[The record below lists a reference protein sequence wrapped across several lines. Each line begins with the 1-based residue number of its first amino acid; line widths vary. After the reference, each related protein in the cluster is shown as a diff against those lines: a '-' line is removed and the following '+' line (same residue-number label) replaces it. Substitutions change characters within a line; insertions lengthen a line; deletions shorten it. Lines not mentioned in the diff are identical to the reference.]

1 MILIGSQTPHRSS
14 PAIGRLFRPLLVAFA
29 LALFVTAFSDAHAAP
44 SFEQQYEKAKQDM
57 EFLKSDSK
65 RGGWREPW
73 EKLAQSFFDLHEKY
87 PRWRNRPAALF
98 RSALAMEELAKRS
111 MLRQDAQ
118 AAVDRYG
125 VFLKSYASHV
135 LADDAL
141 FGIARI
147 KAERFNDF
155 SGAQEAL
162 NTIQNQYPRGDVA
175 PEAKLYAQRLKAAL
189 EAAKSSTPGKKTAAL
204 LTDMKWENQKNLAVI
219 TLEFDR
225 PIIWSIDTQSGSK
238 KNDIPNRMVVDLMGV
253 NPASTIRPGIKVQGS
268 SLRRMRLDL
277 SAPDKTR
284 LLLDFRQVKRF
295 MVKTESSPFRIV
307 ITTSATDAAMPRGI
321 SFGQGLQSSDPLFR
335 FATRSIMID
344 PGHGGSRPGARYEG
358 IAEKDINLAIT
369 LKLKEYL
376 EQSDVEVILTRDD
389 DKGVI
394 EREVTLDIAKRV
406 GSILA
411 GKGIQVHYTRTDNTW
426 VSLSTRSYMANQ
438 ARADVLLS
446 IHVNASPNKN
456 ACGLETYF
464 PDTASSSADAGKL
477 AGLENANGGHKGD
490 TGSPAASS
498 SVRSQ
503 ESRRLADTVQ
513 KCTLSVMKEKT
524 FTVRDG
530 GVKSGPFKVLLGA
543 NIPGILVEVGYCSN
557 AQEAA
562 NLAIPTYRQALAEGI
577 ASGILAHLGSLDGS
591 KR

>member
-204 LTDMKWENQKNLAVI
+204 LTDMKWENQKKLAVI

-344 PGHGGSRPGARYEG
+344 PGHGGKDPG
-358 IAEKDINLAIT
+358 
-369 LKLKEYL
+369 
-376 EQSDVEVILTRDD
+376 
-389 DKGVI
+389 
-394 EREVTLDIAKRV
+394 
-406 GSILA
+406 
-411 GKGIQVHYTRTDNTW
+411 
-426 VSLSTRSYMANQ
+426 
-438 ARADVLLS
+438 
-446 IHVNASPNKN
+446 
-456 ACGLETYF
+456 TYF

-577 ASGILAHLGSLDGS
+577 ASGILAHLGSLDGN

>member
-1 MILIGSQTPHRSS
+1 
-14 PAIGRLFRPLLVAFA
+14 
-29 LALFVTAFSDAHAAP
+29 
-44 SFEQQYEKAKQDM
+44 
-57 EFLKSDSK
+57 
-65 RGGWREPW
+65 
-73 EKLAQSFFDLHEKY
+73 
-87 PRWRNRPAALF
+87 
-98 RSALAMEELAKRS
+98 
-111 MLRQDAQ
+111 
-118 AAVDRYG
+118 
-125 VFLKSYASHV
+125 
-135 LADDAL
+135 
-141 FGIARI
+141 
-147 KAERFNDF
+147 
-155 SGAQEAL
+155 
-162 NTIQNQYPRGDVA
+162 
-175 PEAKLYAQRLKAAL
+175 
-189 EAAKSSTPGKKTAAL
+189 
-204 LTDMKWENQKNLAVI
+204 MKWENQKNLAVI

-344 PGHGGSRPGARYEG
+344 PGHGGKDPGTVH
-358 IAEKDINLAIT
+358 N
-369 LKLKEYL
+369 
-376 EQSDVEVILTRDD
+376 
-389 DKGVI
+389 GVI

-446 IHVNASPNKN
+446 IHVNASPNEN

>member
-1 MILIGSQTPHRSS
+1 MSHRKPSSTPSASR
-14 PAIGRLFRPLLVAFA
+14 RRWKRP
-29 LALFVTAFSDAHAAP
+29 
-44 SFEQQYEKAKQDM
+44 
-57 EFLKSDSK
+57 
-65 RGGWREPW
+65 
-73 EKLAQSFFDLHEKY
+73 
-87 PRWRNRPAALF
+87 
-98 RSALAMEELAKRS
+98 
-111 MLRQDAQ
+111 
-118 AAVDRYG
+118 
-125 VFLKSYASHV
+125 
-135 LADDAL
+135 
-141 FGIARI
+141 
-147 KAERFNDF
+147 
-155 SGAQEAL
+155 
-162 NTIQNQYPRGDVA
+162 
-175 PEAKLYAQRLKAAL
+175 
-189 EAAKSSTPGKKTAAL
+189 KSSTPGKKTAAL

-344 PGHGGSRPGARYEG
+344 PGHGGKDPGTVH
-358 IAEKDINLAIT
+358 N
-369 LKLKEYL
+369 
-376 EQSDVEVILTRDD
+376 
-389 DKGVI
+389 GVI

-446 IHVNASPNKN
+446 IHVNASPNEN

-577 ASGILAHLGSLDGS
+577 ASGILAHLGSLDGN

>member
-125 VFLKSYASHV
+125 VFLKSYAGHV

-189 EAAKSSTPGKKTAAL
+189 EAAKSRRIRRRELPCTLMPGRIVEAGLTPMRSTTILLGMSFFLLPLCVSMDQMMGRSNSSVMTARFFWFSHFMSVRSAAVFLPG
-204 LTDMKWENQKNLAVI
+204 V
-219 TLEFDR
+219 
-225 PIIWSIDTQSGSK
+225 
-238 KNDIPNRMVVDLMGV
+238 
-253 NPASTIRPGIKVQGS
+253 
-268 SLRRMRLDL
+268 
-277 SAPDKTR
+277 
-284 LLLDFRQVKRF
+284 LLL
-295 MVKTESSPFRIV
+295 
-307 ITTSATDAAMPRGI
+307 
-321 SFGQGLQSSDPLFR
+321 
-335 FATRSIMID
+335 
-344 PGHGGSRPGARYEG
+344 
-358 IAEKDINLAIT
+358 
-369 LKLKEYL
+369 
-376 EQSDVEVILTRDD
+376 
-389 DKGVI
+389 
-394 EREVTLDIAKRV
+394 
-406 GSILA
+406 
-411 GKGIQVHYTRTDNTW
+411 
-426 VSLSTRSYMANQ
+426 
-438 ARADVLLS
+438 
-446 IHVNASPNKN
+446 
-456 ACGLETYF
+456 
-464 PDTASSSADAGKL
+464 
-477 AGLENANGGHKGD
+477 
-490 TGSPAASS
+490 AASS
-498 SVRSQ
+498 AAL
-503 ESRRLADTVQ
+503 RRWA
-513 KCTLSVMKEKT
+513 
-524 FTVRDG
+524 
-530 GVKSGPFKVLLGA
+530 
-543 NIPGILVEVGYCSN
+543 
-557 AQEAA
+557 
-562 NLAIPTYRQALAEGI
+562 
-577 ASGILAHLGSLDGS
+577 
-591 KR
+591 